1 MNDEQRVGKDTDDD
15 LEPVAEESS
24 DAVSSRDREGTGRS
38 STDPYA
44 VLSQDD
50 DVSPEKLMEDGNIAD
65 ALDKYRAAVRAAR
78 SSGEDDTDSR
88 VTLGDAYAY
97 SGQGLNAYRQ
107 YRRAIRNS
115 PRRAE
120 PHYSLAELYLQYGR
134 LQHAIVEF
142 RRAVRLAPENAY
154 YRYKLGNALATAGDT
169 EAAVSELEE
178 TTHLR
183 PQDGFYHFWLGDL
196 YARIGRHS
204 DAIREMQQAA
214 MFSPLDAYYNVRL
227 GALYRKMGNLR
238 DAAIAVRQSVVLA
251 PQNAAYHC
259 LLADLYS
266 ELRMDRHAMLHY
278 QHAGILDDYDLENL
292 RRLRRHAGVEDD
304 DFEDDSFDALEA
316 PASPE

>member
-1 MNDEQRVGKDTDDD
+1 MAAQRRPEQPEDDD
-15 LEPVAEESS
+15 ELDPVAEEASE
-24 DAVSSRDREGTGRS
+24 AFGSRDREGTGRS

-44 VLSQDD
+44 VLSGDSQIP
-50 DVSPEKLMEDGNIAD
+50 PEKLMADGNIAE
-65 ALDKYRAAVRAAR
+65 ALEQYRAVVRAER
-78 SSGEDDTDSR
+78 SAGNDDTDAR
-88 VTLGDAYAY
+88 VNLGDAYAY

-120 PHYSLAELYLQYGR
+120 PHFSLGELYLRYGR
-134 LQHAIVEF
+134 LQSAIAEL
-142 RRAVRLAPENAY
+142 RKAVRLAPTNAY
-154 YRYKLGNALATAGDT
+154 YRYKLGDALALAGDT

-196 YARIGRHS
+196 YARCERY
-204 DAIREMQQAA
+204 AEAVREMQQAA

-227 GALYRKMGNLR
+227 GALYRRMGNLK

-251 PQNAAYHC
+251 PENAAYNC

-266 ELRMDRHAMLHY
+266 ELRMDRHAMHHY
-278 QHAGILDDYDLENL
+278 QRAGILDDYDLEQL
-292 RRLRRHAGVEDD
+292 QRLRRHAGVADEDD
-304 DFEDDSFDALEA
+304 IDYEALEA
-316 PASPE
+316 APDPE

>member
-1 MNDEQRVGKDTDDD
+1 MSRESHDPEDDID
-15 LEPVAEESS
+15 PVPEESS

-38 STDPYA
+38 STDAYS
-44 VLSQDD
+44 VLNDTDS
-50 DVSPEKLMEDGNIAD
+50 VSPEKLMEDGNIAD
-65 ALDKYRAAVRAAR
+65 ALDKYRSAVRAAKA
-78 SSGEDDTDSR
+78 SGVDDTDSR

-120 PHYSLAELYLQYGR
+120 PHFSLAELYLQYGR
-134 LQHAIVEF
+134 LQHALVEF

-154 YRYKLGNALATAGDT
+154 YRYKLGNALVMAGDT
-169 EAAVSELEE
+169 EAALSELEE

-196 YARIGRHS
+196 YARIGRNH
-204 DAIREMQQAA
+204 DAVREMQQAA

-227 GALYRKMGNLR
+227 GALYRRMGNLK
-238 DAAIAVRQSVVLA
+238 DAALAVRQSVVLA
-251 PQNAAYHC
+251 PTNAAYHC
-259 LLADLYS
+259 LLADLYT
-266 ELRMDRHAMLHY
+266 ELRMDSHAMLHY
-278 QHAGILDDYDLENL
+278 QRAGILDDYDLEQL

-304 DFEDDSFDALEA
+304 DIDDGSWEALEA
-316 PASPE
+316 PAGPE

>member
-1 MNDEQRVGKDTDDD
+1 MDDVQRVGTESDDE
-15 LEPVAEESS
+15 LEPVAEETS

-44 VLSQDD
+44 VLSQDE
-50 DVSPEKLMEDGNIAD
+50 DVTPEKLMEDGNLAG
-65 ALDKYRAAVRAAR
+65 ALDKYRAAVRSAR
-78 SSGEDDTDSR
+78 LSGQDDTDSR

-107 YRRAIRNS
+107 YRRAIRTS

-120 PHYSLAELYLQYGR
+120 PHFSLAELYLQYGR
-134 LQHAIVEF
+134 LQHALVEF

-154 YRYKLGNALATAGDT
+154 YRYKLGNALAMAGDM

-196 YARIGRHS
+196 YVQLGRHG
-204 DAIREMQQAA
+204 DAVREMQQAA

-227 GALYRKMGNLR
+227 GALYRRMGNLK

-251 PQNAAYHC
+251 PQNSAYHC

-266 ELRMDRHAMLHY
+266 ELRMDKHAMHHY
-278 QHAGILDDYDLENL
+278 QRAGVLDDYDLEQL
-292 RRLRRHAGVEDD
+292 GRLRRHAGVADD
-304 DFEDDSFDALEA
+304 DFDDDSLDMLEA
-316 PASPE
+316 SDSPE